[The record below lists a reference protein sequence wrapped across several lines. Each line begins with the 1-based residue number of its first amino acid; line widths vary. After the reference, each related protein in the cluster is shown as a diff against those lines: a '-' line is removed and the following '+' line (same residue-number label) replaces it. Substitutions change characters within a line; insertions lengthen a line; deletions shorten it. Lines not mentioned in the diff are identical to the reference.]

1 MLRAIFITSAMVL
14 MAAAP
19 TASALTATQSV
30 FKEIVKTNAAGEQ
43 SYERVDANTIIPGDR
58 VIYALSYANDAAEAA
73 DDIVLTMP
81 IPEVINYID
90 GSANTDVANI
100 LYSVDGGASFGART
114 VLMVL
119 GDNGVM
125 RPASSEDITHIR
137 WSLTEPI
144 SPGEQGELS
153 FTGLLK

>member
-1 MLRAIFITSAMVL
+1 MLRAIFITSAMAL

-19 TASALTATQSV
+19 AASALTATQSV
-30 FKEIVKTNAAGEQ
+30 FKEVVKTNEAGVQ

-58 VIYALSYANDAAEAA
+58 VIYALTYANDASESA

-81 IPEVINYID
+81 VPDVINFID
-90 GSANTDVANI
+90 GSATENNANI
-100 LYSVDGGASFGART
+100 VYSADGGASFGARAALT
-114 VLMVL
+114 VV
-119 GDNGVM
+119 GENGTI
-125 RPASSEDITHIR
+125 RSATSEEITHIR
-137 WSLTEPI
+137 WSLTQPI